1 MSEMP
6 EYVLDREFAAPV
18 ALVWKAWTTPDLLAR
33 WYGPGVETI
42 IHRFDLTPG
51 GLWLNEMKWGETSD
65 LSRMEFV
72 AVEPEARLEWLHSS
86 ADADWNVAPN
96 MMMPDWPRHLR
107 VSVTFRADGA
117 RTKLR
122 LSKVPVDASAAEV
135 ACFAQAMSNLSKGW
149 GSGFEI
155 LDQVLAE
162 MQPD

>member
-1 MSEMP
+1 MSETP
-6 EYVLDREFAAPV
+6 EYILDRTFDAPL

-33 WYGPGVETI
+33 WYGPGVDTI
-42 IHRFDLTPG
+42 IHRFELQPG

-96 MMMPDWPRHLR
+96 MMMPDWPRTLR
-107 VSVTFRADGA
+107 VTITFRAAGDQ
-117 RTKLR
+117 TKLR
-122 LSKVPVDASAAEV
+122 LSKVPVDATKAEV
-135 ACFAQAMSNLSKGW
+135 ACFTQAMSNLSKGW
-149 GSGFEI
+149 GSGFAI

-162 MQPD
+162 MQAD